1 MLSTHD
7 RKLLRR
13 NCSRQVSGF
22 VEPAPAM
29 LFRQMADWCEAN
41 NVEYDR
47 YGAGD
52 LIEHFEQ
59 KVATLLGKPAAV
71 FMPSGTMAQLAA
83 MRVWTERQRAG
94 RVGLHVTSHL
104 ENHEAQAYQALF
116 GLQGV
121 RVGQAFR
128 PIVADDIANL
138 AEPMGCL
145 IVELPMREIGGR
157 LPSWEELESLK
168 SVSKAQGLPLH
179 MDGARLWEC
188 RAFYDR
194 SYAEIADGFDSVYV
208 SLYKGIG
215 GIAGAVL
222 AGSEDF
228 IATAR
233 LWHQR
238 MGGRLVSQSPMLV
251 SAAMNFDARIAL
263 MEPLYARTLSFAEG
277 LNAIDGIRT
286 LPRVPQ
292 VNMLHVAFD
301 AGVDELNAQRDA
313 IASTDGCW
321 LFNGLVESGVPG
333 WSLAEIYVGDGLFAL
348 TDEQVVPMFRRLI
361 VEARRSNDKPGK

>member
-1 MLSTHD
+1 MLSAHD

-13 NCSRQVSGF
+13 KCPHQVSGF
-22 VEPAPAM
+22 IEPTPAT

-41 NVEYDR
+41 HVEYDR
-47 YGAGD
+47 YGEGD

-59 KVATLLGKPAAV
+59 KIAALLGKPAAV
-71 FMPSGTMAQLAA
+71 FVPSGTMAQLVAV
-83 MRVWTERQRAG
+83 RIWTGRQRAA

-104 ENHEAQAYQALF
+104 ENHEEQAYQALF

-121 RVGQAFR
+121 KIGQPFR
-128 PIVADDIANL
+128 PVVADDIANL
-138 AEPMGCL
+138 AEPLGCL

-168 SVSKAQGLPLH
+168 SASRERGLPLH

-188 RAFYDR
+188 RAFYGR

-228 IATAR
+228 IAAAR
-233 LWHQR
+233 LWRQR
-238 MGGRLVSQSPMLV
+238 MGGRLISQSPMLV

-263 MEPLYARTLSFAEG
+263 MEPLYTRTVSFAEG

-286 LPRVPQ
+286 LPRIPQ
-292 VNMLHVAFD
+292 VNMLHVSFD
-301 AGVDELNAQRDA
+301 AGVDELNDRRDA
-313 IASTDGCW
+313 IASADGCW
-321 LFNGLVESGVPG
+321 LFNGARESGVPG
-333 WSLAEIYVGDGLFAL
+333 WSLAEIYVGDGLLGL
-348 TDEQVVPMFRRLI
+348 TDEQVLPMFRRLMA
-361 VEARRSNDKPGK
+361 EARRS